1 MKTEIVIT
9 NNFQKEAK
17 KYLKKYR
24 SLKLELE
31 NLYSQLLE
39 NPRLGTPIG
48 NNSFKIRV
56 SVKSKNRGKSAGMRV
71 ITNLEVDLVL
81 DEVSN
86 HLYLLSIY
94 DKSDIDS
101 ISDKEIIRILK
112 ELKRF

>member
-17 KYLKKYR
+17 KYFKKYR
-24 SLKLELE
+24 SLKSELE

-39 NPRLGTPIG
+39 NPQLGTPIG
-48 NNSFKIRV
+48 NNSFKIRI
-56 SVKSKNRGKSAGMRV
+56 SVKSKNRGKSAGMR
-71 ITNLEVDLVL
+71 IISHLEVDLVL

-86 HLYLLSIY
+86 HIYLLSIY

-101 ISDKEIIRILK
+101 INDKETNRILK
-112 ELKRF
+112 DLKQN

>member
-24 SLKLELE
+24 SLKSELE

-39 NPRLGTPIG
+39 NPQLGTPIG
-48 NNSFKIRV
+48 NNSFKIRI
-56 SVKSKNRGKSAGMRV
+56 SVKSKNRGKSTGMRV
-71 ITNLEVDLVL
+71 ITYLEVDLVL

-86 HLYLLSIY
+86 HLYLLTIY
-94 DKSDIDS
+94 DKSDLDS
-101 ISDKEIIRILK
+101 ISDKEITTILK
-112 ELKRF
+112 ELKRN